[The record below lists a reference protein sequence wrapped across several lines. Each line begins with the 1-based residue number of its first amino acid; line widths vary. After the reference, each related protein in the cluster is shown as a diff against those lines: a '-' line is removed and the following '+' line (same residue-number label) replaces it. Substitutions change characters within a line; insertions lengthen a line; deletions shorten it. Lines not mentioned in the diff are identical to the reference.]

1 VPVGW
6 AVPTSQASYVVGT
19 AHPTVWL
26 VFRQPLS
33 LPCFVIPGHPQYVIQ
48 CKSIESDPIDYGFR
62 HCTVSIDIV
71 VPFRNM
77 SPIRPLAAGTTPSP
91 RLRFLPFS
99 QIIQLL
105 RQLRCLVLQLT
116 CQLGRFPCHP
126 AGLDRFANRVSKVGY
141 GGDDTQSGTHKV
153 TFPNRQTRRNQVVGR
168 RRINEIMATS
178 WAGMRNKPQQS
189 GATGKR
195 RDGRWVSFLNPVY

>member
-1 VPVGW
+1 
-6 AVPTSQASYVVGT
+6 
-19 AHPTVWL
+19 
-26 VFRQPLS
+26 
-33 LPCFVIPGHPQYVIQ
+33 VIQ
-48 CKSIESDPIDYGFR
+48 CKSTESDPIDYGFR

-105 RQLRCLVLQLT
+105 RQLRCLVLQLA

-153 TFPNRQTRRNQVVGR
+153 TFPNTQTRRNQVAGR
-168 RRINEIMATS
+168 RRINETGGIY
-178 WAGMRNKPQQS
+178 AGLNCFA
-189 GATGKR
+189 GDLLLDR
-195 RDGRWVSFLNPVY
+195 RYLLRDSPLFREGLLVLGIGGG